1 MRDGSIHSPNEG
13 AFCSRPLAYRQTF
26 RRLDSMLIENSFRAA
41 MICGALLLI
50 GPTIFAQARIGSIQ
64 GVVKD
69 PGGALVPNAT
79 ITVTQPLTGYRQTTQ
94 TDAQGAFKLVNV
106 PFNTYKV
113 RAEANGFQPAEESID
128 LETTIPHNL
137 ELSLS
142 VEETTAAVTI
152 TTNGAAMLETD
163 RTSSDTDIS
172 QTILE
177 RPLGAAPSRAIES
190 IVASTPGF
198 VTDDN
203 GRMHPRGS
211 ESQVQYVIDGVPVTD
226 NMSAIFSTSLDART
240 LRTVEVLT
248 GGIPAEFGDKLA
260 GVINVNTRSGL
271 EGPTQGSVSFSG
283 GSFSTGE
290 VGADF
295 STHTKKFGLLANL
308 SATTSQRYLDP
319 PSIDNFHNF
328 GRSGK
333 GFFRLDYQFDQ
344 NNSLRG
350 SFTFGGSNFQVPNR
364 LEQETAGQNVRQ
376 RLRDNSQSFTFQ
388 HIFSPTAVGQIS
400 VFNRRGTAELTSNP
414 LSTPVVA
421 FQDRTLQN
429 YGGLASLALTRGTH
443 NIKFG
448 GQVTI
453 TPVEENFSFY
463 PTRPFDDIVDED
475 GTVFPNPVNSF
486 TAANPFSFAG
496 RRTGRTLSVY
506 AQDRF
511 PLFKNFTLDV
521 GLRYDNY
528 RLLVKE
534 DGFSPR
540 VGIAYYIPRTKTTL
554 RASYNRLFQ
563 PPPAENLLLAS
574 SAQSVALS
582 PISVIRGTTT
592 LNPIRPDK
600 ENAFEVGAQQLLT
613 RFFRLNMSVYQ
624 KRIENFADKDQFF
637 ETGVIFPIAISR
649 GRVTGEELRLES
661 TDVRGFRGFVSYAN
675 AHAYG
680 VTPIIGGLFLGEDV
694 QSLELAGQKFSADHD
709 QRNSLQFQV
718 SYNHPKGVYAIFNGR
733 YDSGVP
739 TDVEPGTTPAQ
750 FTAAGFDPRLYNEID
765 FQRGR
770 VRPRTILNL
779 SVGADLFQ
787 KERTSL
793 NVQFDVQNLTNEM
806 FLYNFE
812 SVFSGTHVGFPR
824 LFSGRLALRFK

>member
-1 MRDGSIHSPNEG
+1 M
-13 AFCSRPLAYRQTF
+13 F
-26 RRLDSMLIENSFRAA
+26 RRRVQRVACSFATALILCASA
-41 MICGALLLI
+41 
-50 GPTIFAQARIGSIQ
+50 FAQARIGTIQ
-64 GVVKD
+64 GAVKD
-69 PGGALVPNAT
+69 PNGAVVPNAKV
-79 ITVTQPLTGYRQTTQ
+79 TVTQSVTGYNQTAQ
-94 TDAQGAFKLVNV
+94 ADADGAFKLVNV
-106 PFNTYKV
+106 PFNTYMV
-113 RAEANGFQPAEESID
+113 RAEAPGFQGVEQAVD
-128 LETTIPHNL
+128 LESGIPVQL
-137 ELSLS
+137 DLALA
-142 VEETTAAVTI
+142 VAGTAETVTV
-152 TTNGAAMLETD
+152 TSGGSAELETD
-163 RTSSDTDIS
+163 RTSADTDIA

-177 RPLGAAPSRAIES
+177 RPPGASPSRAIES
-190 IVASTPGF
+190 IGASTPGF
-198 VTDDN
+198 VADDN

-211 ESQVQYVIDGVPVTD
+211 ESQVQYVVDGVPVTD

-260 GVINVNTRSGL
+260 GVVNVNTRSGL
-271 EGPTQGSVSFSG
+271 EGPTQGSLSFSG

-319 PSIDNFHNF
+319 PTIDNFHNF
-328 GRSGK
+328 GRTGK

-364 LEQETAGQNVRQ
+364 LEQEIAGQDVRQ
-376 RLRDNSQSFTFQ
+376 HLRDNSQSFTFQ

-453 TPVEENFSFY
+453 TPVREHFSFY
-463 PTRPFDDIVDED
+463 PTRPFDDIVDEN
-475 GTVFPNPVNSF
+475 GTVFPNPINSF
-486 TAANPFSFAG
+486 TAANPFDFTG
-496 RRTGRTLSVY
+496 RRTGRTLSAY

-511 PLFKNFTLDV
+511 TPFKNFTLDL

-528 RLLVKE
+528 RLIIKE

-540 VGIAYYIPRTKTTL
+540 VGVAYYIPRTKTTL

-600 ENAFEVGAQQLLT
+600 EHAFEVGAQQLLT
-613 RFFRLNMSVYQ
+613 RFFRLNLSVYQ

-661 TDVRGFRGFVSYAN
+661 TEVRGFRGFVSYAN

-694 QSLELAGQKFSADHD
+694 QSLGAAGEKFSADHD

-718 SYNHPKGVYAIFNGR
+718 SYNHPRGLYATFNGR

-739 TDVEPGTTPAQ
+739 TDVEPGTTLAQ

-787 KERTSL
+787 KERISL
-793 NVQFDVQNLTNEM
+793 NVQFDVQNLTDEL

-812 SVFSGTHVGFPR
+812 SVFSGTHVGSPR